1 MLEDKPTNLPDRQP
15 GGESLKS
22 FTQAVLDRRAT
33 THFTNE
39 AIPDEILDAILRL
52 GGQAPS
58 GYNFQPWRFIVVR
71 DEENRKRLQKAA
83 YNQPKVAEAPIII
96 IAVGMKEAWKETAG
110 EVLREGA
117 ARGAGR
123 PDGVDQYKQSALD
136 FLSHMPMNVWV
147 NRHVTY
153 AVVTM
158 MLAAESYGYDT
169 APMEGFDSAA
179 VKREFG
185 IPDEGEV
192 VSLLAIGRATQPDK
206 PFPGRFPLKHIV
218 FSERFGE
225 AWQTK

>member
-1 MLEDKPTNLPDRQP
+1 MMLEDKPTDLPDKQP
-15 GGESLKS
+15 TGEPLKS
-22 FTQAVLDRRAT
+22 LMQAVLDRRAT

-225 AWQTK
+225 AW